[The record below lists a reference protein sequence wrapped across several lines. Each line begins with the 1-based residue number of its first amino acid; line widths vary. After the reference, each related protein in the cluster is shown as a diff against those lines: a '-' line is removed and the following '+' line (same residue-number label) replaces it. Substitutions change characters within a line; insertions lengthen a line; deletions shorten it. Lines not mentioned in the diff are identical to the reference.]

1 MKTGKQDAGTIRLM
15 ILSLSLFLF
24 GCRSMEIGLK
34 EKFGVPKRSQMVT
47 EVAKARDAQNE
58 AKEQVASA
66 LEQFST
72 ELRFEGGDLEKKY
85 KTLSSEYEKSRSKA
99 SAVSSRIERVKEV
112 SEALFREWEKELT
125 QYSSDRLRESSR
137 RKLDQTRRYYETMMA
152 AMERARDKMDPV
164 LAAFRD
170 QVLFLKHNLNAR
182 AVASLRQ
189 ELNIMESEVAVLI
202 REMEAS
208 ISEANRFIEQLTQEE
223 P

>member
-1 MKTGKQDAGTIRLM
+1 METGKQDAGKIRLM
-15 ILSLSLFLF
+15 ILPLSLFLF

-47 EVAKARDAQNE
+47 EAVKARDAQNE

-66 LEQFST
+66 LEQFGT
-72 ELRFEGGDLEKKY
+72 ELRIEGGDLEKKY
-85 KTLSSEYEKSRSKA
+85 KTLRREYEKCSSKA
-99 SAVSSRIERVKEV
+99 SAVSSRIERVREV
-112 SEALFREWEKELT
+112 SEALFREWDKELA
-125 QYSSDRLRESSR
+125 QYTSDRLRESSR

-170 QVLFLKHNLNAR
+170 QVLFLKHNLNAC

-189 ELNIMESEVAVLI
+189 ELNTIESEVAVLI
-202 REMEAS
+202 REMETS
-208 ISEANRFIEQLTQEE
+208 ISEANRFIEQMTQEE
-223 P
+223 L